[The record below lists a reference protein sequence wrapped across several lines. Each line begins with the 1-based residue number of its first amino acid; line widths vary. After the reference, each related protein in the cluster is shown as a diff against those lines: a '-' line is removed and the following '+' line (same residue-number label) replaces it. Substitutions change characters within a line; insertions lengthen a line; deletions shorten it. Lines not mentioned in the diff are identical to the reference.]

1 MASLHRHS
9 SGRSPFFFAKFRG
22 ADGQVVIKSTKQTDR
37 SLAMTVALELE
48 RASGVAR
55 QGQANETQFRKV
67 LGELLEK
74 TTGETLRC
82 PTVKDFLDGWLKGK
96 ELAKSEGTHIR
107 YAGTVKLFLAGLG
120 HRVNVSVANISA
132 RDMEKFRDAQL
143 KAGKAKS
150 SVNVD
155 LKTLRTAFNNAWRQ
169 GLIPN
174 NPVNA
179 VELPDETR
187 HERDAFTQ
195 EQLQGILNAA
205 TGEWKTAMML
215 GYYVGARLGDAVA
228 MTWQSLDLASKVI
241 TYTQRKTGKAVVC
254 PMHPDLEAHLLTL
267 PVTSKDPKALLTP
280 ALAAKEVGGRNGL
293 SREFKAIMVRAGV
306 DDGRIEA
313 ERDGDLPTKGRAFSA
328 LTFHSLRHSFVTHL
342 ANAGVAD
349 ELRMKLTGHTNGT
362 VHARYTKIQL
372 DPLKSAIAKLPSACR

>member
-1 MASLHRHS
+1 
-9 SGRSPFFFAKFRG
+9 
-22 ADGQVVIKSTKQTDR
+22 
-37 SLAMTVALELE
+37 MTVALELE
-48 RASGVAR
+48 RAAGVAR

-67 LGELLEK
+67 LSELLEK

-82 PTVKDFLDGWLKGK
+82 PRVKEFLDGWLKGK
-96 ELAKSEGTHIR
+96 ELAKSEGTHVR
-107 YAGTVKLFLAGLG
+107 YGGTVKLFLNGLGKRAGL
-120 HRVNVSVANISA
+120 SVANISA
-132 RDMEKFRDAQL
+132 RDLEKFRDAQL

-155 LKTLRTAFNNAWRQ
+155 LKTLRTAFNSAWRQ

-187 HERDAFTQ
+187 HERDAYTPK
-195 EQLQGILNAA
+195 QLQAILKTA
-205 TGEWKTAMML
+205 TGEWRTAIML

-228 MTWQSLDLASKVI
+228 MTLENLDLLGKVVS
-241 TYTQRKTGKAVVC
+241 YTQRKTGKAVVC

-267 PVTSKDPKALLTP
+267 PVTSKNPKAPLT
-280 ALAAKEVGGRNGL
+280 ATLAGKKVGGRNGL
-293 SREFKAIMVRAGV
+293 SREFKAIMETAGV
-306 DDGRIEA
+306 DEGRIEV
-313 ERDGDLPTKGRAFSA
+313 ERDGDQPTKGRAFSA

-362 VHARYTKIQL
+362 VHARYTKLQL
-372 DPLKSAIAKLPSACR
+372 GPLKAAIAKLPAIAD